1 VIGIVFSGFLDS
13 CHYNSSTLEKC
24 HYNSAIL
31 KLAITILHT
40 SEPCHFIRLLRAWA
54 RCQAVYVYVY
64 FVNTTAASLPP
75 LNDVRAPLV
84 RFFFNL
90 RPGGQ
95 RRAPALGARPRAA
108 AGSQRRAA
116 AQASRRGRR
125 RWHRRWLLTDPPCSR
140 RHGPAPELPRP
151 HAPARKEGSRAV
163 PCSPPGCHS
172 RRRTC
177 RPSFMPPLAGR

>member
-1 VIGIVFSGFLDS
+1 MPLQFSYFET
-13 CHYNSSTLEKC
+13 CHYNSSYIRTLPF
-24 HYNSAIL
+24 Y
-31 KLAITILHT
+31 T
-40 SEPCHFIRLLRAWA
+40 SSTCLGPLSGRICVRIFCRDE
-54 RCQAVYVYVY
+54 
-64 FVNTTAASLPP
+64 NTTAASLPP

-90 RPGGQ
+90 RLGGQ

-116 AQASRRGRR
+116 AQAPRRGRR

-163 PCSPPGCHS
+163 PCSPPGCRS
-172 RRRTC
+172 RRRAC
-177 RPSFMPPLAGR
+177 RPSFRPPLAGR